1 MRFHYKLWYRIRY
14 RLWYR
19 LFTNSMA
26 QMERWWYVEPHSDRC
41 KGLFQMIGEFGL
53 AFHAE
58 CRGFESLRPL
68 CGRSV
73 WEQWVWMPSQPSV
86 LRCMDHTCDRLPQKR
101 KLLFSHCWARD
112 LSNRNRAR
120 HRDLVRLV
128 EMKHLETRSGLRR
141 AQFESLRCA
150 KSYESSRKKTW
161 SSADRMKK
169 IKPIYLFSPA

>member
-1 MRFHYKLWYRIRY
+1 MVDPQLAAFKSD
-14 RLWYR
+14 
-19 LFTNSMA
+19 LFYSGFSGRA
-26 QMERWWYVEPHSDRC
+26 S
-41 KGLFQMIGEFGL
+41 

-73 WEQWVWMPSQPSV
+73 GEQWMWMLSQPSV
-86 LRCMDHTCDRLPQKR
+86 LRCMDHTRDRLPQKR

-141 AQFESLRCA
+141 PPLESLRPLSIRCQLA
-150 KSYESSRKKTW
+150 GTICPQSGLHATEGELSCDKRFAAT
-161 SSADRMKK
+161 
-169 IKPIYLFSPA
+169 